1 MNVGGLRGKDVNL
14 KRKYENMRNQISK
27 ENIKNMAYFLMFL
40 FVCLFVCS
48 RHFCTISIYIR
59 DRKKFNCMTI

>member
-40 FVCLFVCS
+40 FVCLFAPDTFVL
-48 RHFCTISIYIR
+48 FQYI
-59 DRKKFNCMTI
+59 

>member
-40 FVCLFVCS
+40 FVCLLQTLLYYFN
-48 RHFCTISIYIR
+48 IYKR
-59 DRKKFNCMTI
+59 